1 MKLCPN
7 CLKEYGKMLKKSGI
21 KIIESTVEECEMG
34 HPRFVP
40 ELPKNK
46 VEVLKKDIKHT
57 QTSKNSKW
65 GLIYIYTD
73 FPFIPWYWWI
83 DWETREPLYGCRPWR
98 PDENKACDIHYE
110 PWVYIPELKGWYG
123 GLINFGGCEPAKNCG
138 GNCGLVNS
146 KRNGKCLRKYD
157 EAPEVFKTGWIYCL
171 YVNTGIKDCLRR
183 TQYMI
188 LDYKP

>member
-1 MKLCPN
+1 
-7 CLKEYGKMLKKSGI
+7 
-21 KIIESTVEECEMG
+21 
-34 HPRFVP
+34 
-40 ELPKNK
+40 
-46 VEVLKKDIKHT
+46 
-57 QTSKNSKW
+57 
-65 GLIYIYTD
+65 
-73 FPFIPWYWWI
+73 
-83 DWETREPLYGCRPWR
+83 
-98 PDENKACDIHYE
+98 
-110 PWVYIPELKGWYG
+110 
-123 GLINFGGCEPAKNCG
+123 LINFGGCEPAKNCG